1 MNEWWGGL
9 GLLNRV
15 MFGGAAF
22 FSVLFIWQLISAF
35 LGLSDESVDIDD
47 ISDDGYDAQTG
58 EDASETIEAFKLLGV
73 RSGARQICWEEVMR
87 PETKHCSNHR
97 RDGF

>member
-58 EDASETIEAFKLLGV
+58 EDASETIEAFKLLGGPV
-73 RSGARQICWEEVMR
+73 NNNISDFIHLGVCVILA
-87 PETKHCSNHR
+87 
-97 RDGF
+97 